1 MPIVIRG
8 LKKAFEGKTV
18 LDGLSLTLPDT
29 GVVAVMGPSGAGKTT
44 LVNILMGLTAPDAGQ
59 ITGLAGKRFT
69 AVFQEDR
76 LLEGWSAVRN
86 IRLVCPRGTPDQ
98 LIREHLGA
106 LGLGRDSDALSPV
119 RTLSGGM
126 RRRVALA
133 RAMLPEGDIVVLD
146 EPFKGLDDQARGN
159 AARYILQNAR
169 GRLVLLITHDPD
181 EAAALGAAHTVTIG
195 AASAV

>member
-44 LVNILMGLTAPDAGQ
+44 FVNILMGLTAPDAGQ

-76 LLEGWSAVRN
+76 LCPSFTAVTNVSLALGRQASWEE
-86 IRLVCPRGTPDQ
+86 IVAL
-98 LIREHLGA
+98 LRE
-106 LGLGRDSDALSPV
+106 LGLGDALTKPV
-119 RTLSGGM
+119 RALSGGM
-126 RRRVALA
+126 QRRVAIA
-133 RAMLPEGDIVVLD
+133 RSLLCPADLYIMD
-146 EPFKGLDDQARGN
+146 EPFKGLDEDTRRTVMDTVLSRTKGKT
-159 AARYILQNAR
+159 L
-169 GRLVLLITHDPD
+169 LVVTHDPE
-181 EAAALGAAHTVTIG
+181 EAAYLGGRILRM
-195 AASAV
+195 